1 MQYVSKHTLHIKTTC
16 VNTSFITAYHSV
28 WAYQPI
34 AIRRFLGGR
43 KDYHPKPCDL
53 LNSCEKKSSLLWVSL
68 SIIHNRVDKVIR
80 IAPMGSVRG
89 NRQGRKK
96 FATNPMGI
104 CFYRSVFPWITCCPC
119 SLFVH
124 QPQLV
129 AQYTHTHARTHTHT
143 KALSFNL
150 HASFLYKQRSDH
162 THWAV
167 SLALIRLFVLQFPP
181 WSYPCFVHCH
191 STGIMGCFHHAGTST
206 EAVREMQRRPA
217 VLLLSSNID
226 LSSHELHSLEL
237 SLGLI
242 VILLLLSCPSNTNTV
257 FKANSYSFHLFQT
270 GKYYKSCIVD
280 CSQTKTLIKEIG
292 RIKVT

>member
-129 AQYTHTHARTHTHT
+129 AQYTHTHTHAHTHT
-143 KALSFNL
+143 QKLWASICMLRSCTNKDQTILIGPCLWHSSGCLYCNFLPGLIHVLSTVIPPGLWDAFIMQEHQL
-150 HASFLYKQRSDH
+150 
-162 THWAV
+162 
-167 SLALIRLFVLQFPP
+167 RL
-181 WSYPCFVHCH
+181 WGKCK
-191 STGIMGCFHHAGTST
+191 GG
-206 EAVREMQRRPA
+206 
-217 VLLLSSNID
+217 LLFC
-226 LSSHELHSLEL
+226 SSH
-237 SLGLI
+237 
-242 VILLLLSCPSNTNTV
+242 
-257 FKANSYSFHLFQT
+257 QT
-270 GKYYKSCIVD
+270 
-280 CSQTKTLIKEIG
+280 
-292 RIKVT
+292 